1 MNQQTE
7 RLGVLVERQLQLE
20 SGVADAL
27 DALNDEMAAL
37 LDNSGIYGPKQSDL
51 QQLSP
56 LLERL
61 QHCQADSRKSR
72 QILSRYVGVK
82 ASEQLEA
89 TQPSEASSETDDSL
103 TSIKTILARLPVAES
118 ERLDANRR
126 RLHDRLVAA
135 QQRLTANQVVI
146 FYSTEFHR
154 RYLLG
159 VLQCDVDEASYQADG
174 LAFKLPTEKIIGRNC

>member
-72 QILSRYVGVK
+72 QILSRYIGAK
-82 ASEQLEA
+82 PPEQLEA
-89 TQPSEASSETDDSL
+89 SEASSETDDRL
-103 TSIKTILARLPVAES
+103 TSIKTILAKLPVAES

-159 VLQCDVDEASYQADG
+159 VLQCDVDESSYQADG

>member
-7 RLGVLVERQLQLE
+7 QLGVLVERQLQLE

-27 DALNDEMAAL
+27 DALNDEMANL
-37 LDNSGIYGPKQSDL
+37 LDNAGIYGPKQSDL

-56 LLERL
+56 LLEKL

-72 QILSRYVGVK
+72 QILSRYVGAK
-82 ASEQLEA
+82 ATEQPDA
-89 TQPSEASSETDDSL
+89 SQPPSEADDSL
-103 TSIKTILARLPVAES
+103 TSIKTILATLPAAES

>member
-72 QILSRYVGVK
+72 QILSRYVGAK
-82 ASEQLEA
+82 ATEQLEA
-89 TQPSEASSETDDSL
+89 SEASSETDDSL
-103 TSIKTILARLPVAES
+103 TSIKTILAELPVAES

>member
-37 LDNSGIYGPKQSDL
+37 LDNSGIYGPQQSDL

-56 LLERL
+56 LMETL
-61 QHCQADSRKSR
+61 QHRQADSRKSR
-72 QILSRYVGVK
+72 RILSRYVGAK
-82 ASEQLEA
+82 ATGGTDA
-89 TQPSEASSETDDSL
+89 ADTPSEVDDRL
-103 TSIKTILARLPVAES
+103 TSIKTILATLPPAES
-118 ERLDANRR
+118 KRLDASRR
-126 RLHDRLVAA
+126 QLHDRLVAA

-174 LAFKLPTEKIIGRNC
+174 QSFKLPTEKIIGRNC